1 MFDELFPSTAR
12 KFDVQPL
19 DGVEWAQSILDDAL
33 PFIWSQWVLSCELL
47 SRAASFRGQGDLFL
61 TPRFYSRVSYLR
73 GEFAMARGEKKRDPI
88 PDSSK
93 AEWKGFLDYR
103 LSDDDLVELDGWK
116 PKPQELWSEIDEMI
130 KAGYRFT
137 LSYNAKT
144 HLASCTMIDDSNM
157 RPSGGYAISSADS
170 DGALALKMAVF
181 KHLKL
186 ERTWLGLL
194 EKPQPMGRR
203 G

>member
-1 MFDELFPSTAR
+1 MFDQQFPKTSR

-19 DGVEWAQSILDDAL
+19 NGVEWAESRNDGSLA
-33 PFIWSQWVLSCELL
+33 FTWSQWLTSCDLL
-47 SRAASFRGQGDLFL
+47 SRAASFRGQGDLFQAAK
-61 TPRFYSRVSYLR
+61 FYPLVSKLR

-88 PDSSK
+88 PDTSK

-103 LSDDDLVELDGWK
+103 LSDDELAELDNWK
-116 PKPQELWSEIDEMI
+116 PKPIELWLEVDEMI
-130 KAGYRFT
+130 KAGYRLT
-137 LSYNAKT
+137 LTYNSRT
-144 HLASCTMIDDSNM
+144 HLASCTLIDDSNM
-157 RPSGGYAISSADS
+157 RPTGGFAISSADD

-186 ERTWLGLL
+186 DRTWVSLL
-194 EKPQPMGRR
+194 DKPQPKGRR